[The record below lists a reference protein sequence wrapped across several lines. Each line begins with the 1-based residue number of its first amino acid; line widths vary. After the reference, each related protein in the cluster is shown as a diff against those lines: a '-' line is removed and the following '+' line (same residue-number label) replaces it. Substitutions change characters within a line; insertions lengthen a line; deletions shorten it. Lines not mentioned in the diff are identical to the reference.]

1 MPYEIGLL
9 ANVKFHVAKENNTSV
24 WAPVN
29 YPRPIPCSLVP
40 LSKRIIREMAE
51 QVYESESEG
60 PERNR
65 HVPCTL

>member
-9 ANVKFHVAKENNTSV
+9 ANVKFQVAKENNTSV

-40 LSKRIIREMAE
+40 IADEVDSFR
-51 QVYESESEG
+51 SE
-60 PERNR
+60 
-65 HVPCTL
+65 